1 MDIQKPT
8 PAPTSIRKFIL
19 RWCSASSTVRT
30 AMRSYFSAVKLTNNM
45 CPSSDSMTLTSQS
58 ADPQTLS
65 REVSLSIALHTTPT
79 IAKRAGTLPYL
90 IRTAVLLDFND
101 DKRMEFNLQCLQN
114 ELETQLPRLECLQMQ
129 MFVSLLLKAPKASW
143 SRQLLDTHTRD
154 PRWNCDNPGF

>member
-58 ADPQTLS
+58 VDPQTLS

-90 IRTAVLLDFND
+90 IRTAVLLDFSD

-114 ELETQLPRLECLQMQ
+114 ELETQLPRLEIESACKCGC
-129 MFVSLLLKAPKASW
+129 S
-143 SRQLLDTHTRD
+143 
-154 PRWNCDNPGF
+154 

>member
-1 MDIQKPT
+1 
-8 PAPTSIRKFIL
+8 
-19 RWCSASSTVRT
+19 
-30 AMRSYFSAVKLTNNM
+30 M

-58 ADPQTLS
+58 VDPQTLS

-114 ELETQLPRLECLQMQ
+114 ELETQLPRLEIERVLANAVVRESFTQGSKGIL
-129 MFVSLLLKAPKASW
+129 VATATGH
-143 SRQLLDTHTRD
+143 THK
-154 PRWNCDNPGF
+154 GS

>member
-90 IRTAVLLDFND
+90 IRTAVLLDFSD

-114 ELETQLPRLECLQMQ
+114 ELETQLPRLEIERVLANAVVRESFTQGSKGIL
-129 MFVSLLLKAPKASW
+129 VATATGH
-143 SRQLLDTHTRD
+143 THK
-154 PRWNCDNPGF
+154 GS